1 MRSIRN
7 AAVAGA
13 TALAL
18 TLSGTAAFAED
29 APLKEVNADTQ
40 GNASSALSKD
50 YEGDKAIYGVD
61 AFGSETIETKP
72 AWFDAWYGF
81 TIAGIVLTVLTNLI
95 APAYNW
101 AVYNGYIQ

>member
-18 TLSGTAAFAED
+18 TMGGTAFAAD
-29 APLKEVNADTQ
+29 APLKDVPTEAT
-40 GNASSALSKD
+40 GNASSKLSQD

-61 AFGSETIETKP
+61 AFGSETIAEKP
-72 AWFDAWYGF
+72 AWFEAWMGF
-81 TIAGIVLTVLTNLI
+81 TIAGIVLAVLTNLI

-101 AVYNGYIQ
+101 AVYNGYLQ